1 MALWTA
7 EVLLIPYSA
16 RSSGPNLWPLLFC
29 CSGLGPVSSSIVPLP
44 SPIGS
49 FIVPVPSDQR
59 RAAVSHCSHRLTIT
73 WCRCRR
79 PVAFI
84 FACIAIGPHHLR
96 SRNNK
101 AMSFTKGDLLTKT
114 RKLVNGLAKVKPV
127 WLKAMEKSPPA
138 VFPRAEK
145 KVERICLP
153 EDVYINK
160 FYKKH
165 PESLHEDP
173 IKIRDF
179 EPTPSRIF
187 GSRVLELKEQ
197 GVTEEDAI
205 DVADTEYKL
214 QKKAKKKAYKRL
226 KEIARI
232 RGTKLPPNPYPSAVK
247 EIQAEEKKYV
257 HDRFFNPRILEIVD
271 KLKEQ
276 QAAEMQDRGR
286 PGGGF

>member
-1 MALWTA
+1 
-7 EVLLIPYSA
+7 
-16 RSSGPNLWPLLFC
+16 
-29 CSGLGPVSSSIVPLP
+29 
-44 SPIGS
+44 
-49 FIVPVPSDQR
+49 
-59 RAAVSHCSHRLTIT
+59 
-73 WCRCRR
+73 
-79 PVAFI
+79 
-84 FACIAIGPHHLR
+84 
-96 SRNNK
+96 
-101 AMSFTKGDLLTKT
+101 MSFTKGDLLTKT

-153 EDVYINK
+153 EDVYVNK

-179 EPTPSRIF
+179 DPTPSRIF
-187 GSRVLELKEQ
+187 GCRVLELKEE

-276 QAAEMQDRGR
+276 QAADMLDRGR
-286 PGGGF
+286 PAGTY